1 MKKLLFLFVLV
12 TALSVTSQESVLLRA
27 NYKKGDVLE
36 VKMEQSQ
43 NMGAKGGV
51 DMKMSMDMIVTSKD
65 GDIITTESK
74 IKSINMN
81 MLQGGI
87 AMSYDSAMKEEDLDE
102 IGKMM
107 KQQFD
112 PMMKSTIISK
122 VNIQGEIL
130 EAKVEPSNPA
140 MDQQL
145 TKQAKV
151 VKYPSEEVSVGTSW
165 SDVTSQQGMNVTSIF
180 TVSKIENGKVYINIT
195 GSVTGMGE
203 GDVKGDLV
211 VDIETGIQ
219 DSASSEMAI
228 NAGGIDMKFSTTTT
242 MSKM

>member
-12 TALSVTSQESVLLRA
+12 TAINVTSQESVLLRA

-43 NMGAKGGV
+43 NMGAKGGI
-51 DMKMSMDMIVTSKD
+51 DMKMSMDMMVTSKD
-65 GDIITTESK
+65 GDMLTTESK

-81 MLQGGI
+81 MLQGGM
-87 AMSYDSAMKEEDLDE
+87 AMSYDSSMKEEDLDE
-102 IGKMM
+102 MGKMM

-112 PMMKSTIISK
+112 PMMKSIITSK
-122 VNIQGEIL
+122 VNSQGEIL
-130 EAKVEPSNPA
+130 ETKVEPSNPA
-140 MDQQL
+140 MDQITAQE
-145 TKQAKV
+145 KGV
-151 VKYPSEEVSVGTSW
+151 IYPKEEVSVGTSW
-165 SDVTSQQGMNVTSIF
+165 SDVASQQGMSVTSIY

-203 GDVKGDLV
+203 GDIKGDLV
-211 VDIETGIQ
+211 VDVETGIQ

-228 NAGGIDMKFSTTTT
+228 NAGGMDMKISTTTT
-242 MSKM
+242 TSKI

>member
-12 TALSVTSQESVLLRA
+12 TAINATSQESVLLRA

-51 DMKMSMDMIVTSKD
+51 DMKMSMDMVVTSKD
-65 GDIITTESK
+65 GDMLTTESK

-81 MLQGGI
+81 MLQGGM
-87 AMSYDSAMKEEDLDE
+87 AMSYDSSMKDDDLDE
-102 IGKMM
+102 MGKMM

-112 PMMKSTIISK
+112 PMMKSTIIAK
-122 VNIQGEIL
+122 VNSQGEIL
-130 EAKVEPSNPA
+130 ETKVEPSNPA
-140 MDQQL
+140 MDQI
-145 TKQAKV
+145 TAQAKGV
-151 VKYPSEEVSVGTSW
+151 IYPNEEVLVGTSW
-165 SDVTSQQGMNVTSIF
+165 SDVTSQQGMSVTSIY

-195 GSVTGMGE
+195 GAVTGMGE
-203 GDVKGDLV
+203 GDIKGDLV

-219 DSASSEMAI
+219 DSASSEMAV
-228 NAGGIDMKFSTTTT
+228 NAGGMDMKISTKTTTT
-242 MSKM
+242 KI

>member
-81 MLQGGI
+81 MLQGGM

-102 IGKMM
+102 MGKMM

-140 MDQQL
+140 TDQL
-145 TKQAKV
+145 TKQAKG

-219 DSASSEMAI
+219 DSVSSEMAI
-228 NAGGIDMKFSTTTT
+228 NAGGMDMKISIKTTT
-242 MSKM
+242 SKM

>member
-102 IGKMM
+102 MGKMM

-165 SDVTSQQGMNVTSIF
+165 SDVTSQQGMNVTSIY

>member
-12 TALSVTSQESVLLRA
+12 TAINATSQESVLLRA

-65 GDIITTESK
+65 GDMLTTESK

-81 MLQGGI
+81 MLQGGM
-87 AMSYDSAMKEEDLDE
+87 AMSYDSSMKDDDLDE
-102 IGKMM
+102 MGKMM

-112 PMMKSTIISK
+112 PMMKSTIIAK
-122 VNIQGEIL
+122 VNSQGEIL
-130 EAKVEPSNPA
+130 ETKVEPSNPA
-140 MDQQL
+140 MDQIIA
-145 TKQAKV
+145 QAKGV
-151 VKYPSEEVSVGTSW
+151 IYPNEEVLVGTSW
-165 SDVTSQQGMNVTSIF
+165 SDVTSQQGMSVTSIY

-195 GSVTGMGE
+195 GAVTGMGE
-203 GDVKGDLV
+203 GDIKGDLV

-219 DSASSEMAI
+219 DSASSEMAV
-228 NAGGIDMKFSTTTT
+228 NAGGMDMKISTKTTTT
-242 MSKM
+242 KI

>member
-12 TALSVTSQESVLLRA
+12 TAINATSQESVLLRA

-65 GDIITTESK
+65 GDMLTTESK

-81 MLQGGI
+81 MLQGGM
-87 AMSYDSAMKEEDLDE
+87 AMSYDSSMKVEDLDE
-102 IGKMM
+102 MGKMM

-112 PMMKSTIISK
+112 PMMKSTIIAK
-122 VNIQGEIL
+122 VNSQGEIL
-130 EAKVEPSNPA
+130 ETKVEPSNPA
-140 MDQQL
+140 MDQIIA
-145 TKQAKV
+145 QAKGV
-151 VKYPSEEVSVGTSW
+151 IYPNEEVLVGTSW
-165 SDVTSQQGMNVTSIF
+165 SDVTSQQGMSVTSIY

-195 GSVTGMGE
+195 GAVTGMGE
-203 GDVKGDLV
+203 GDIKGDLV

-219 DSASSEMAI
+219 DSASSEMAV
-228 NAGGIDMKFSTTTT
+228 NAGGMDMKISTKTTTT
-242 MSKM
+242 KI

>member
-1 MKKLLFLFVLV
+1 MKKLLFLFLLV
-12 TALSVTSQESVLLRA
+12 TAINATSQESVLLRA

-65 GDIITTESK
+65 GDMLTTESK

-81 MLQGGI
+81 MLQGGM
-87 AMSYDSAMKEEDLDE
+87 AMSYDSSMKDDDLDE
-102 IGKMM
+102 MGKMM

-112 PMMKSTIISK
+112 PMMKSTIIAK
-122 VNIQGEIL
+122 VNSQGEIL
-130 EAKVEPSNPA
+130 ETKVEPSNPA
-140 MDQQL
+140 MDQIIA
-145 TKQAKV
+145 QAKGV
-151 VKYPSEEVSVGTSW
+151 IYPNEEVLVGTSW
-165 SDVTSQQGMNVTSIF
+165 SDVTSQQGMSVTSIY

-195 GSVTGMGE
+195 GAVTGMGE
-203 GDVKGDLV
+203 GDIKGDLV

-219 DSASSEMAI
+219 DSASSEMAV
-228 NAGGIDMKFSTTTT
+228 NAGGMDMKISTKTTTT
-242 MSKM
+242 KI

>member
-12 TALSVTSQESVLLRA
+12 TAINVTSQESVLLRA

-43 NMGAKGGV
+43 NMGAKGGI
-51 DMKMSMDMIVTSKD
+51 DMKMSMDMMVTSKD
-65 GDIITTESK
+65 GDMLTTESK

-81 MLQGGI
+81 MLQGGM
-87 AMSYDSAMKEEDLDE
+87 AMSYDSSVKEEDLDE
-102 IGKMM
+102 MGKMM

-112 PMMKSTIISK
+112 PMMKSIITSK
-122 VNIQGEIL
+122 VNSQGEIL
-130 EAKVEPSNPA
+130 ETKVEPSNPA
-140 MDQQL
+140 MDQI
-145 TKQAKV
+145 TAQAKGV
-151 VKYPSEEVSVGTSW
+151 IYPYEEVSVGTSW
-165 SDVTSQQGMNVTSIF
+165 SDVASQQGMSVTSIYR
-180 TVSKIENGKVYINIT
+180 VSKIENGKVYINIT

-203 GDVKGDLV
+203 GDIKGDLV

-228 NAGGIDMKFSTTTT
+228 NAGGMDMKISTTTT
-242 MSKM
+242 TSKI

>member
-12 TALSVTSQESVLLRA
+12 TAINVTSQESVLLRA

-65 GDIITTESK
+65 GDMLTTESK

-81 MLQGGI
+81 MLQGGM
-87 AMSYDSAMKEEDLDE
+87 AMSYDSSMKVEDLDE
-102 IGKMM
+102 MGKMM

-112 PMMKSTIISK
+112 PMMKSTIIAK
-122 VNIQGEIL
+122 VNSQGEIL
-130 EAKVEPSNPA
+130 ETKVEPSNPA
-140 MDQQL
+140 MDQIIA
-145 TKQAKV
+145 QAKGV
-151 VKYPSEEVSVGTSW
+151 IYPNEEVLVGTSW
-165 SDVTSQQGMNVTSIF
+165 SDVTSQQGMSVTSIY

-195 GSVTGMGE
+195 GAVTGMGE
-203 GDVKGDLV
+203 GDIKGDLV

-219 DSASSEMAI
+219 DSASSEMAV
-228 NAGGIDMKFSTTTT
+228 NAGGMDMKISTKTTTT
-242 MSKM
+242 KI

>member
-12 TALSVTSQESVLLRA
+12 TAINVTSQESVLLRA

-65 GDIITTESK
+65 GDMLTTESK

-81 MLQGGI
+81 MLQGGM
-87 AMSYDSAMKEEDLDE
+87 AMSYDSSMKVEDLDE
-102 IGKMM
+102 MGKMM

-112 PMMKSTIISK
+112 PMMKSTIIAK
-122 VNIQGEIL
+122 VNNRGEIL
-130 EAKVEPSNPA
+130 ETKVEPSNPA
-140 MDQQL
+140 MDQL
-145 TKQAKV
+145 TAQAKGII
-151 VKYPSEEVSVGTSW
+151 YPNEEVSVGTSW
-165 SDVTSQQGMNVTSIF
+165 SDVTSQQGMSVTSIY

-195 GSVTGMGE
+195 GAVTGMGE
-203 GDVKGDLV
+203 GDIKGDLV

-228 NAGGIDMKFSTTTT
+228 NAGGMDMKISTKTTT
-242 MSKM
+242 SKI

>member
-12 TALSVTSQESVLLRA
+12 TAINATSQESVLLRA

-51 DMKMSMDMIVTSKD
+51 DMKMSMDMVVTSKD
-65 GDIITTESK
+65 GDMLTTESK

-81 MLQGGI
+81 MLQGGM
-87 AMSYDSAMKEEDLDE
+87 AMSYDSSMKDDDLDE
-102 IGKMM
+102 MGKMM

-112 PMMKSTIISK
+112 PMMKSTIIAK
-122 VNIQGEIL
+122 VNSQGEIL
-130 EAKVEPSNPA
+130 ETKVEPSNPA
-140 MDQQL
+140 MDQIIA
-145 TKQAKV
+145 QAKGV
-151 VKYPSEEVSVGTSW
+151 IYPNEEVLVGTSW
-165 SDVTSQQGMNVTSIF
+165 SDVTSQQGMSVTSIY

-195 GSVTGMGE
+195 GAVTGMGE
-203 GDVKGDLV
+203 GDIKGDLV

-219 DSASSEMAI
+219 DSASSEMAV
-228 NAGGIDMKFSTTTT
+228 NAGGMDMKISTKTTTT
-242 MSKM
+242 KI

>member
-12 TALSVTSQESVLLRA
+12 TAINVTSQESVLLRA

-43 NMGAKGGV
+43 NMGAKGGI
-51 DMKMSMDMIVTSKD
+51 DMKMSMDMMVTSKD
-65 GDIITTESK
+65 GDMLTTESK

-81 MLQGGI
+81 MLQGGM
-87 AMSYDSAMKEEDLDE
+87 AMSYDSSVKEEDLDE
-102 IGKMM
+102 MGKMM

-112 PMMKSTIISK
+112 PMMKSIITSK
-122 VNIQGEIL
+122 VNSQGEIL
-130 EAKVEPSNPA
+130 ETKVEPSNPA
-140 MDQQL
+140 MDQL
-145 TKQAKV
+145 TAQAKGV
-151 VKYPSEEVSVGTSW
+151 IYPKEEVSVGTSW
-165 SDVTSQQGMNVTSIF
+165 SDVASQQGMNVTSIY
-180 TVSKIENGKVYINIT
+180 TVSKIENGKVCINIT

-203 GDVKGDLV
+203 GDIKGDLV

-228 NAGGIDMKFSTTTT
+228 NAGGMDMKISTTTT
-242 MSKM
+242 TSKI

>member
-1 MKKLLFLFVLV
+1 MKKLLFLFLLV
-12 TALSVTSQESVLLRA
+12 TTINATSQEYVLLRA

-65 GDIITTESK
+65 GDMLTTESK

-81 MLQGGI
+81 MLQGGM
-87 AMSYDSAMKEEDLDE
+87 AMSYDSSMKVEDLDE
-102 IGKMM
+102 MGKMM

-112 PMMKSTIISK
+112 PMMKSTIIAK
-122 VNIQGEIL
+122 VNSQGEIL
-130 EAKVEPSNPA
+130 ETKVEPSNPA
-140 MDQQL
+140 MDQIIA
-145 TKQAKV
+145 QAKGV
-151 VKYPSEEVSVGTSW
+151 IYPNEEVLVGTSW
-165 SDVTSQQGMNVTSIF
+165 SDVTSQQGMSVTSIY

-195 GSVTGMGE
+195 GAVTGMGE
-203 GDVKGDLV
+203 GDIKGDLV

-228 NAGGIDMKFSTTTT
+228 NAGGMDMKISTKTTT
-242 MSKM
+242 SKI

>member
-1 MKKLLFLFVLV
+1 MKKLLFLFLLV
-12 TALSVTSQESVLLRA
+12 TTINATSQEYVLLRA

-65 GDIITTESK
+65 GDMLTTESK

-81 MLQGGI
+81 MLQGGM
-87 AMSYDSAMKEEDLDE
+87 AMSYDSSMKVEDLDE
-102 IGKMM
+102 MGKMM

-112 PMMKSTIISK
+112 PMMKSTIIAK
-122 VNIQGEIL
+122 VNNRGEIL
-130 EAKVEPSNPA
+130 ETKVEPSNPA
-140 MDQQL
+140 MDQL
-145 TKQAKV
+145 TAQAKGII
-151 VKYPSEEVSVGTSW
+151 YPNEEVSVGTSW
-165 SDVTSQQGMNVTSIF
+165 SDVTSQQGMSVTSIY

-195 GSVTGMGE
+195 GAVTGMGE
-203 GDVKGDLV
+203 GDIKGDLV

-228 NAGGIDMKFSTTTT
+228 NAGGMDMKISTKTTT
-242 MSKM
+242 SKI

>member
-81 MLQGGI
+81 MLQGGV

-102 IGKMM
+102 MGKMM

-140 MDQQL
+140 TDQL
-145 TKQAKV
+145 TKQAKG

-195 GSVTGMGE
+195 GAVTGMGE
-203 GDVKGDLV
+203 GDIKGDLV

-228 NAGGIDMKFSTTTT
+228 NAGGMDMKIATKTT
-242 MSKM
+242 MSKL

>member
-81 MLQGGI
+81 MLQGGV

-102 IGKMM
+102 MGKMM

-130 EAKVEPSNPA
+130 ETKIEPSNPA
-140 MDQQL
+140 TDQL
-145 TKQAKV
+145 TKQAKG

-219 DSASSEMAI
+219 DSVSSEMAI
-228 NAGGIDMKFSTTTT
+228 NAGGMDMKISIKTTT
-242 MSKM
+242 SKM

>member
-12 TALSVTSQESVLLRA
+12 TAINATSQESVLLRA

-65 GDIITTESK
+65 GVLLTTESK

-81 MLQGGI
+81 MLKGGM
-87 AMSYDSAMKEEDLDE
+87 AMSYDSSMKDDDLDE
-102 IGKMM
+102 MGKMM

-112 PMMKSTIISK
+112 PMMKSTIIAK
-122 VNIQGEIL
+122 VNSQGEIL
-130 EAKVEPSNPA
+130 ETKVEPSNPA
-140 MDQQL
+140 MDQIIA
-145 TKQAKV
+145 QAKGV
-151 VKYPSEEVSVGTSW
+151 IYPNEEVLVGTSW
-165 SDVTSQQGMNVTSIF
+165 SDVTSQQGMSVTSIY

-195 GSVTGMGE
+195 GAVTGMGE
-203 GDVKGDLV
+203 GDIKGDLV

-219 DSASSEMAI
+219 DSASSEMAV
-228 NAGGIDMKFSTTTT
+228 NAGGMDMKISTKTTTT
-242 MSKM
+242 KI

>member
-12 TALSVTSQESVLLRA
+12 TAINATSQESVLLRA

-51 DMKMSMDMIVTSKD
+51 DMKMSMDMVVTSKD
-65 GDIITTESK
+65 GDMLTTESK

-81 MLQGGI
+81 MLQGGM
-87 AMSYDSAMKEEDLDE
+87 AMSYDSSMKEEDLDE
-102 IGKMM
+102 MGKMM

-112 PMMKSTIISK
+112 PMMKSTIIAK
-122 VNIQGEIL
+122 VNSQGEIL
-130 EAKVEPSNPA
+130 ETKVEPSNPA
-140 MDQQL
+140 MDQIIA
-145 TKQAKV
+145 QAKGV
-151 VKYPSEEVSVGTSW
+151 IYPNEEVLVGTSW
-165 SDVTSQQGMNVTSIF
+165 SDVTSQQGMSVTSIY

-195 GSVTGMGE
+195 GAVTGMGE
-203 GDVKGDLV
+203 GDIKGDLV

-219 DSASSEMAI
+219 DSASSEMAV
-228 NAGGIDMKFSTTTT
+228 NAGGMDMKISTKTTTT
-242 MSKM
+242 KI

>member
-12 TALSVTSQESVLLRA
+12 TTINATSQEYVLLRA

-65 GDIITTESK
+65 GDMLTTESK

-81 MLQGGI
+81 MLQGGM
-87 AMSYDSAMKEEDLDE
+87 AMSYDSSMKVEDLDE
-102 IGKMM
+102 MGKMM

-112 PMMKSTIISK
+112 PMMKSTIIAK
-122 VNIQGEIL
+122 VNNQGEIL
-130 EAKVEPSNPA
+130 ETKVEPSNPA
-140 MDQQL
+140 MDQL
-145 TKQAKV
+145 TAQAKGII
-151 VKYPSEEVSVGTSW
+151 YPNEEVSVGTSW
-165 SDVTSQQGMNVTSIF
+165 SDVTSQQGMSVTSIY

-195 GSVTGMGE
+195 GAVTGMGE
-203 GDVKGDLV
+203 GDIKGDLV

-228 NAGGIDMKFSTTTT
+228 NAGGMDMKISTKTTT
-242 MSKM
+242 SKI